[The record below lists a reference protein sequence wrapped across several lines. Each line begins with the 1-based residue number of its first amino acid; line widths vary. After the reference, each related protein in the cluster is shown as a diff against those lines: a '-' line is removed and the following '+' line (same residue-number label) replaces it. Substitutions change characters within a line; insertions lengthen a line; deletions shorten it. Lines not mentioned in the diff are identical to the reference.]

1 MKLSG
6 AILLI
11 SLIFRSLPVNAE
23 VGELNNPLWEEVP
36 NTHSSKAIGQYARPA
51 FVDINGIIQKGETV
65 IFDLV
70 NPDASYARVEAN
82 CKTNQFRAIRQG
94 DFESK
99 TRIHY
104 ARRINSWNFARGEY
118 QQALLNFIC
127 SPSES

>member
-1 MKLSG
+1 MKLSS

-11 SLIFRSLPVNAE
+11 SLVFRSLPVNAE
-23 VGELNNPLWEEVP
+23 VSELKNPSWKEVP
-36 NTHSSKAIGQYARPA
+36 NTHSSKAIEQYARPA

-70 NPDASYARVEAN
+70 NPDVSYSRVEAN
-82 CKTNQFRAIRQG
+82 CKTNNLRSIRQG

-99 TRIHY
+99 TRINY
-104 ARRINSWNFARGEY
+104 ASLISSWNFARGEY

-127 SPSES
+127 SPPES